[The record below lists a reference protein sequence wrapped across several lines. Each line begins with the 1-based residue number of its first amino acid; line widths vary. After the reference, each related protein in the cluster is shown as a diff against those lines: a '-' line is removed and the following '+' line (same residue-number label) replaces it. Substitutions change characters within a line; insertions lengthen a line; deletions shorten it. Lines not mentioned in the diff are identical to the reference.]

1 MCITFDLEIMNTIF
15 TVDVEGHIGKDPVRR
30 LIYGETA
37 QGQLCGI
44 DMLMDMLDSHSIRG
58 LFFVDIAEAWDYG
71 KEPISKIIRHIHDRG
86 HDVGVHIHPDHM
98 MPSKKKFLF
107 EYSDEEQYEI
117 IRKCTELYSKILGK
131 RPSSFRAGKYSAN
144 RKTLDILAELGYKA
158 DFSQFFGYKKWCH
171 INPPVTGDE
180 SVLLDNGLI
189 EYPVMSYNHVFKSL
203 FNRYDKLDINCSR
216 AEHKKVLKELISQE
230 DINVIVMFVHS
241 FSLLNWRRNVEKP
254 TIDYSIVKNLRYALE
269 QITENKELTFS
280 ELDELLRD
288 NYKKSNET
296 SMIVPTVS
304 GANALRFYAEK
315 GLEYI
320 KVMYYSKR
328 YGEIL

>member
-1 MCITFDLEIMNTIF
+1 MKKVIITIDT
-15 TVDVEGHIGKDPVRR
+15 EGHAGSDPIRH
-30 LIYGETA
+30 LIWGETKN
-37 QGQLCGI
+37 GQMGGI
-44 DMLMDMLDSHSIRG
+44 PLLMDIFDEFNAKG
-58 LFFVDIAEAWDYG
+58 LFFLDFAEVFDYG
-71 KEPISKIIRHIHDRG
+71 YDKIEKVAKYIVDRG

-158 DFSQFFGYKKWCH
+158 DFSQFYGYKKWCH

-189 EYPVMSYNHVFKSL
+189 EYPVMSYNHVFKGL